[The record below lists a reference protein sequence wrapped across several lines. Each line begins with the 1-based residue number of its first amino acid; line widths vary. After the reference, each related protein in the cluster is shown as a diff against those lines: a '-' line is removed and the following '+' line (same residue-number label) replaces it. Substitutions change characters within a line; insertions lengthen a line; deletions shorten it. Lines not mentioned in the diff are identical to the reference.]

1 MSQGSSHLDQDEQ
14 HRPSVDHC
22 AAGGA
27 LPLAPVPCLG
37 GRTVVRRATSG
48 LRGPSEGQA
57 SPTDRGRDTW
67 LMGRR
72 RGAKS
77 VGEVHPPTLLSTLCP
92 TLPCDLVPRFS
103 TGISLDLGICSPP
116 RRPTE
121 GVVEV
126 RPEGARLLTVGG

>member
-1 MSQGSSHLDQDEQ
+1 MSQGSSHLAQDEQ

-57 SPTDRGRDTW
+57 YRPTGGETPGSW
-67 LMGRR
+67 
-72 RGAKS
+72 GAAAAPRAS
-77 VGEVHPPTLLSTLCP
+77 ERSTH
-92 TLPCDLVPRFS
+92 LPC
-103 TGISLDLGICSPP
+103 
-116 RRPTE
+116 
-121 GVVEV
+121 
-126 RPEGARLLTVGG
+126 